1 MDNPQKN
8 ALSETDQ
15 PSDATTGVV
24 IVAAYPSVRAGLH
37 ALLRSDDNTL
47 LVLEEAES
55 GADLARLLAV
65 IRPDVVLLDTTGD
78 ESAGVGRVL
87 SAIAGARRASEVGLL
102 VLGDRPDTDL
112 PRLAGADGLPGWGY
126 LLRSEA
132 DGAQI
137 ASAVRAVADGLVT
150 LDRSLSARLA
160 GARLPQRA
168 PDGGNTPGETL
179 TPREVEVLQRM
190 AEGLP
195 NKQIGTKLGI
205 SLHTVKFHVAQILG
219 KLNATSRTEAVT
231 TGARRGYVL
240 F

>member
-1 MDNPQKN
+1 MNNNEENPGP
-8 ALSETDQ
+8 A
-15 PSDATTGVV
+15 VV

-37 ALLRSDDNTL
+37 ALLRASDAPL

-55 GADLARLLAV
+55 GEEMAALLGD
-65 IRPDVVLLDTTGD
+65 IRPDVVLLDTTG
-78 ESAGVGRVL
+78 EEGTAVARTLAGL
-87 SAIAGARRASEVGLL
+87 EEAGCASEVGLL
-102 VLGDRPDTDL
+102 VLGDRPETDL
-112 PRLAGADGLPGWGY
+112 SRLASADGLPGFGY

-132 DGAQI
+132 DAAQI
-137 ASAVRAVADGLVT
+137 VAAVRAVADGLVA
-150 LDRSLSARLA
+150 LDRSLAAHLTREEQRPLVT
-160 GARLPQRA
+160 PQRPGMGTL
-168 PDGGNTPGETL
+168 PDLLPGATL

>member
-1 MDNPQKN
+1 MEMTEENPGP
-8 ALSETDQ
+8 A
-15 PSDATTGVV
+15 VV

-37 ALLRSDDNTL
+37 ALLRADGSPL

-55 GADLARLLAV
+55 GAELAQLLAD
-65 IRPDVVLLDTTGD
+65 IRPDVVLLDTTG
-78 ESAGVGRVL
+78 EERSAVARTL
-87 SAIAGARRASEVGLL
+87 SGLASAKRSSEVGLL
-102 VLGDRPDTDL
+102 VLGDRPEDDL
-112 PRLAGADGLPGWGY
+112 PRLASADGLTGFGY

-137 ASAVRAVADGLVT
+137 IAAIRAVADGLIT
-150 LDRSLSARLA
+150 LDRSLTTYLT
-160 GARLPQRA
+160 GK
-168 PDGGNTPGETL
+168 PDSNLTIPNTKYPTPNTLPGETL
-179 TPREVEVLQRM
+179 TPREIEVLQQM

-231 TGARRGYVL
+231 VGARRGYVL

>member
-1 MDNPQKN
+1 MTEENPGP
-8 ALSETDQ
+8 A
-15 PSDATTGVV
+15 VV

-37 ALLRSDDNTL
+37 ALLRADGSPV

-55 GADLARLLAV
+55 GAELAQLLAD
-65 IRPDVVLLDTTGD
+65 IRPDVVLLDTTG
-78 ESAGVGRVL
+78 EEGSAVARTL
-87 SAIAGARRASEVGLL
+87 SGLASAKRSSEVGLL
-102 VLGDRPDTDL
+102 VLGDCPEGDL
-112 PRLAGADGLPGWGY
+112 PHLASADGLPGFGY

-137 ASAVRAVADGLVT
+137 ITAIRAVADGLIT
-150 LDRSLSARLA
+150 IDRSLATYLIHKSVSNYPTIQPPNSL
-160 GARLPQRA
+160 
-168 PDGGNTPGETL
+168 PGETL
-179 TPREVEVLQRM
+179 TPREVEVLQQM

-231 TGARRGYVL
+231 VGARRG
-240 F
+240 